1 MENDEEKFENFLENL
16 AIVILRKL
24 DFFNIYMKNLA
35 EEVGVDE
42 ASRVEPEILKILSSM
57 DPIFFL
63 AKRELDMGRIMVS
76 TELRDIERQKIGEV
90 IAESLR
96 L

>member
-1 MENDEEKFENFLENL
+1 MGSDEEKFKNFLENL

-35 EEVGVDE
+35 EEVGEDE
-42 ASRVEPEILKILSSM
+42 AGRVEPEILIILSSM

-63 AKRELDMGRIMVS
+63 SKREMDMGRIIAS
-76 TELRDIERQKIGEV
+76 TELNDIEGRKIGEV

>member
-1 MENDEEKFENFLENL
+1 MGSDEEKFKNFLENL

-35 EEVGVDE
+35 EKVGEDE
-42 ASRVEPEILKILSSM
+42 AGRVEPEILKILSSM

-63 AKRELDMGRIMVS
+63 SKRELDMGRIIAS
-76 TELRDIERQKIGEV
+76 TELKDIEGRKIGEV